1 MRTLIVAAA
10 ALALAACATQ
20 ETTPAKIAQPAA
32 AAQTPA
38 AKAPQCW
45 SGDHGKFFNVG
56 DKTAISG
63 VDVVCEKTSDGKNG
77 QWMGKKR

>member
-20 ETTPAKIAQPAA
+20 ETTPAKIAQPA